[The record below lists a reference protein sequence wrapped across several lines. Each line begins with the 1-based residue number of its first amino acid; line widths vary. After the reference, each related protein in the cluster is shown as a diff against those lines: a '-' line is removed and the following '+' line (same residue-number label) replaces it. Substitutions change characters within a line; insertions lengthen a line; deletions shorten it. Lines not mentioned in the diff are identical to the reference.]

1 MLEDEV
7 QGMIRL
13 EAPKIG
19 VVLFRNNS
27 GVLKDET
34 GRPVR
39 YGLGNESKV
48 HNIKFKS
55 SDLIGIT
62 PVYIT
67 PDMVGQKLGVFTA
80 VEVKKEHWHLTP
92 SDSRAQA
99 QKAFIDFVVA
109 NGGYGGFANSVAT
122 FRAIVR
128 Q

>member
-7 QGMIRL
+7 QGLIRL
-13 EAPKIG
+13 EAPKVG

-27 GVLKDET
+27 GVLRDET

-48 HNIKFKS
+48 HNLKFKS

-62 PVYIT
+62 PVRIT
-67 PDMVGQKLGVFTA
+67 PNMVGQTLGVFTA

-92 SDSRAQA
+92 GDSRGWA

-109 NGGYGGFANSVAT
+109 NGGYAGFANSVAT
-122 FRAIVR
+122 FRTIVR